1 MAKLDPI
8 QVRYVNI
15 HRSAIRALLALEA
28 RAKTALAASLRRE
41 VAVAREDVLAAIGD
55 GADSRAK
62 AASAIAAARRAAGAM
77 AMSVARDVL
86 QVRADARAVA
96 DGQFAKQMQLVV
108 RLAKLDGYAVSAA
121 AEQRLGQKFNPHAIV
136 IGGVGDAGRAF
147 DQAAADLAGR
157 AAGDKFLR
165 TTMGNALD
173 WQSTGLVSADL
184 TKWIQETREQ
194 VLKQANQLAAD
205 HTTPA
210 YADELDAEIR
220 RFFTEE
226 WGEEQ
231 WTGNVFHVWSA
242 VLDKGTCDRCYS
254 RDGTIQPINKPF
266 DPPPGLIHRNCRCF
280 AMTMYVPDAVRKKLP
295 GLVADYRSF
304 KPDMGPDENY
314 PVGQYFAEALKATS
328 FNGTHPRNATPVTLQ
343 IRGGDAKASTSEYTA
358 RRMLEASMRD

>member
-55 GADSRAK
+55 AGDSRAK

-86 QVRADARAVA
+86 QVRDDARAVA

-136 IGGVGDAGRAF
+136 IGGVGDTRRIHDLASAE
-147 DQAAADLAGR
+147 LAGR

-165 TTMGNALD
+165 ATMGNALD

-194 VLKQANQLAAD
+194 VLKQAAEMAARNAV
-205 HTTPA
+205 PA
-210 YADELDAEIR
+210 YSDEIDQQIHE
-220 RFFTEE
+220 FFTSEF
-226 WGEEQ
+226 GEEE
-231 WTGNVFHVWSA
+231 WTGNVFNVWSA
-242 VLDKGTCDRCYS
+242 AMDRATCPRCANK
-254 RDGTIQPINKPF
+254 DGTIQPASKPF
-266 DPPPGLIHRNCRCF
+266 DPAPGLVHPHCRCESITLY
-280 AMTMYVPDAVRKKLP
+280 APNAIRGKLP
-295 GLVADYRSF
+295 GLMSDYRSF
-304 KPDMGPDENY
+304 KPDLGHDEEY
-314 PVGQYFAEALKATS
+314 PVGRYFAEALQATS
-328 FNGTHPRNATPVTLQ
+328 FEGKT
-343 IRGGDAKASTSEYTA
+343 IKGGSAKASTSEYTA